1 MSKVVPTFK
10 TTAGQSQRFVAS
22 NASTGKVERRS
33 TTPASVVETEET
45 TPATTTT
52 KEDRTAAFVEEN
64 VQPVHIGIA
73 FSMQIEFN
81 NKQPVQPAP

>member
-1 MSKVVPTFK
+1 MPIVNTKKVNQGTSKRTVK
-10 TTAGQSQRFVAS
+10 NSA
-22 NASTGKVERRS
+22 NTGTVERQS
-33 TTPASVVETEET
+33 ITPANTVETEET

-64 VQPVHIGIA
+64 VQPVHVGIA